1 MEGCEVVVLHG
12 VCSGGVCF
20 AVMCVVV
27 LCWWCVLY
35 GKTCD
40 VVV

>member
-1 MEGCEVVVLHG
+1 MLHG